1 MKPMTMK
8 LLFIIFPV
16 VLLLLPATIIPAVT
30 VDQSVT
36 ISIPDTVLFR
46 AIKDGLPFPIA
57 AQSQYV
63 QGDVSLESLEKL
75 QVMEKSLFIRGVV
88 SGRDFTINT
97 TIAGKDISL
106 NLGSAQLP
114 VSCELFLRF
123 DGKKKILFVRPRFP
137 KPNSLYSTD
146 PADALLLLL
155 SSLGEKEYPVEFGA
169 IQPIL
174 AKAGTR
180 DILIELEP
188 VDILTQ
194 KGLLLIKMRPLVTR
208 GT

>member
-75 QVMEKSLFIRGVV
+75 QVKEKSLFIRGVV

>member
-30 VDQSVT
+30 VDQLVT

-75 QVMEKSLFIRGVV
+75 QVKEKSLFIRGVV

>member
-146 PADALLLLL
+146 PADDLLLLL
-155 SSLGEKEYPVEFGA
+155 SSLGEKEYPMELSS

-174 AKAGTR
+174 AKAGRR

-188 VDILTQ
+188 VDIQTQ
-194 KGLLLIKMRPLVTR
+194 DGLLLIKMRPRLSK
-208 GT
+208 G

>member
-1 MKPMTMK
+1 MKSMPMK
-8 LLFIIFPV
+8 QLFIIFLLL
-16 VLLLLPATIIPAVT
+16 LLLLPATIFPAAA

-75 QVMEKSLFIRGVV
+75 QVMEKSLFLRGVV

-97 TIAGKDISL
+97 NIAGKDISL

-123 DGKKKILFVRPRFP
+123 DGRKKILFVRPRFP

-155 SSLGEKEYPVEFGA
+155 SSLGEKEYPVELGA

-180 DILIELEP
+180 DILIDLEP
-188 VDILTQ
+188 IDILTQ